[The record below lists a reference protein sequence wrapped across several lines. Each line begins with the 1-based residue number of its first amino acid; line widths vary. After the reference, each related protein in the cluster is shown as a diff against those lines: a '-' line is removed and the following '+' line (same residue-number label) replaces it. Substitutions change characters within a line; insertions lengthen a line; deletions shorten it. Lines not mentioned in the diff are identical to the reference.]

1 MNKYFINSFF
11 LFLFSF
17 TFITACTSTS
27 TGITKDTTVGSRI
40 GQLAITQAMDS
51 AFGQLNFF
59 MFKDKKV
66 YTDVV
71 YLGQDTNNDFYNAYI
86 GNKIFLAG
94 GRPVMDLSNAD
105 MQLKLLIKVGGID
118 ENNTNFI
125 IFSRDYVTAQF
136 DAVATISHVKTGE
149 LLKSQSI
156 FGEATVKRS
165 GL

>member
-1 MNKYFINSFF
+1 MNIHKKYTLSLISF
-11 LFLFSF
+11 LLIAS
-17 TFITACTSTS
+17 CSSTS
-27 TGITKDTTVGSRI
+27 TGIIKDTTVGSRI

-66 YTDVV
+66 ITEVV
-71 YLGQDTNNDFYNAYI
+71 YLGQATNNEFYNAYV

-94 GRPVMDLSNAD
+94 GRPVDSKDNAD
-105 MQLKLLIKVGGID
+105 ILLKLLIKVGGID
-118 ENNTNFI
+118 ENNTNYI

-136 DAVATISHVKTGE
+136 DAIATISHIKSGE

-156 FGEATVKRS
+156 FGEATVRRS
-165 GL
+165 GF

>member
-1 MNKYFINSFF
+1 MNFNKKFTLIILSF
-11 LFLFSF
+11 LLIAS
-17 TFITACTSTS
+17 CTSTS

-66 YTDVV
+66 VTEVV
-71 YLGQDTNNDFYNAYI
+71 YLGQSSNNEFYNAYV

-94 GRPVMDLSNAD
+94 GRPVDSRDNAD
-105 MQLKLLIKVGGID
+105 ILLKLLIKVGGID

-136 DAVATISHVKTGE
+136 DAIATISHIESGE

-156 FGEATVKRS
+156 FGEATVRRS
-165 GL
+165 GV

>member
-1 MNKYFINSFF
+1 
-11 LFLFSF
+11 
-17 TFITACTSTS
+17 
-27 TGITKDTTVGSRI
+27 
-40 GQLAITQAMDS
+40 MDS

-66 YTDVV
+66 FTEVV
-71 YLGQDTNNDFYNAYI
+71 YLGQSSNNDFYNAYI

-94 GRPVMDLSNAD
+94 GRPVDSKDNAD
-105 MQLKLLIKVGGID
+105 ILLKLLIKVGGID

-136 DAVATISHVKTGE
+136 DAIATISHIESGE

-156 FGEATVKRS
+156 FGEATVRRS
-165 GL
+165 GV